1 MLRRRTERR
10 YEKTKKKNI
19 KKRCEDKRHRVDMK
33 ET

>member
-10 YEKTKKKNI
+10 YEKTKKNI